1 MIFQN
6 PSQETFILKLYKR
19 KAGNTSYEYDTEHPI
34 IFRGEPTTDFELKSF
49 RITKGV
55 NGTANGVNL
64 KCSNLPNVI
73 DIEDRVEYL
82 GVSMLV
88 KNIGY
93 FYTDERIVNKGIFSD
108 DYIKN
113 RCPKG
118 ITIG

>member
-1 MIFQN
+1 
-6 PSQETFILKLYKR
+6 
-19 KAGNTSYEYDTEHPI
+19 
-34 IFRGEPTTDFELKSF
+34 
-49 RITKGV
+49 
-55 NGTANGVNL
+55 
-64 KCSNLPNVI
+64 
-73 DIEDRVEYL
+73 VEYL